1 MDVNVSIED
10 VSLRVE
16 KGANIILYLIYNIIY
31 YVIMFVHFDLK
42 PYESQT
48 LNNIKSILF
57 VT

>member
-10 VSLRVE
+10 VSLRVD
-16 KGANIILYLIYNIIY
+16 KGANFILCLIYNIIY